1 MNILREELL
10 LTRRIVNQI
19 QYAWEPYYGKVFYEV
34 CDFLKAGICIF
45 FLTPSP
51 MSKLPLKHEIQMKF
65 EVDFPGYIIDYVQPI
80 YNDNIN
86 RIIYKCTIS
95 SIDDEPLNGNKLK
108 KMLIKH
114 PNYILDKTIWVR

>member
-1 MNILREELL
+1 M
-10 LTRRIVNQI
+10 
-19 QYAWEPYYGKVFYEV
+19 W
-34 CDFLKAGICIF
+34 FLKSGVCVF

-51 MSKLPLKHEIQMKF
+51 MSKIPLKHEIQMKF
-65 EVDFPGYIIDYVQPI
+65 EVDFPGYIIGNVQPV

-86 RIIYKCTIS
+86 RILYKCNIF
-95 SIDDEPLNGNKLK
+95 SIDEETLTSGELK

>member
-1 MNILREELL
+1 
-10 LTRRIVNQI
+10 
-19 QYAWEPYYGKVFYEV
+19 
-34 CDFLKAGICIF
+34 
-45 FLTPSP
+45 